1 MSTHENP
8 ATIDITVSGMTC
20 DGCATKVR
28 GAVTAIDGVASVE
41 VDHASGLTRV
51 TPDGTVPTDDL
62 EFALDEAVE
71 SVGYRVV
78 S

>member
-1 MSTHENP
+1 MNTN
-8 ATIDITVSGMTC
+8 TIDITVSGMTC
-20 DGCATKVR
+20 NGCANKVR
-28 GAVTAIDGVASVE
+28 GAVSAVDGVASVE

-51 TPDGTVPTDDL
+51 TPDGTVAAEDL

-78 S
+78 A

>member
-1 MSTHENP
+1 MN
-8 ATIDITVSGMTC
+8 TIEITVSGMTC
-20 DGCATKVR
+20 DGCAGKVR
-28 GAVTAIDGVASVE
+28 TAIGALDGVSTVE

-51 TPDGTVPTDDL
+51 APDGTVPADDL

-71 SVGYRVV
+71 GAGYRVV